1 MKEPFVVTISRE
13 IGSGGR
19 TVGRKLAE
27 KLGVRYSDKDLIN
40 ALREKFNLTASHIEE
55 LKSEKKNWLADFIH
69 WVAPV
74 PKAQN
79 IVDTDSKFIQ
89 EFRSNVTTNDVFK
102 AEMEILEGIA
112 EEGSCVIAGRS
123 GFFVLEDHPNK
134 VDVFITASRKHR
146 VARVMH
152 KQNLNEEQAAA
163 VIDSVDK
170 SRENYIK
177 RFTGTSRYDAR
188 NYDLVINMDPLTE
201 DEAVDL
207 ILAYLNAFIKD

>member
-1 MKEPFVVTISRE
+1 
-13 IGSGGR
+13 
-19 TVGRKLAE
+19 
-27 KLGVRYSDKDLIN
+27 
-40 ALREKFNLTASHIEE
+40 
-55 LKSEKKNWLADFIH
+55 
-69 WVAPV
+69 
-74 PKAQN
+74 
-79 IVDTDSKFIQ
+79 
-89 EFRSNVTTNDVFK
+89 
-102 AEMEILEGIA
+102 MEILEGIA

-134 VDVFITASRKHR
+134 VDVFITASREHR

-188 NYDLVINMDPLTE
+188 NYDLVINMDNLA
-201 DEAVDL
+201 DENAAVDL
-207 ILAYLNAFIKD
+207 ILKFLGVN

>member
-40 ALREKFNLTASHIEE
+40 GLREKFNLTATSIEQ
-55 LKSEKKNWLADFIH
+55 LKGEKKNWLADFIH
-69 WVAPV
+69 WVAPM
-74 PKAQN
+74 PKARE
-79 IVDTDSKFIQ
+79 IVDADSKFIQ
-89 EFRSNVTTNDVFK
+89 EFRSDVTTNDVFK
-102 AEMEILEGIA
+102 AESDILEAIA

-123 GFFVLEDHPNK
+123 GFFVLEDHPCK
-134 VDVFITASRKHR
+134 IDVFITASRENR
-146 VARVMH
+146 VARVMR
-152 KQNLNEEQAAA
+152 KQNLTEEQANA
-163 VIDSVDK
+163 VIDSVDE
-170 SRENYIK
+170 SRENYVK
-177 RFTGTSRYDAR
+177 RFTNTSRYDAR

-207 ILAYLNAFIKD
+207 IIAYLQPIING